1 MHYDYIIDKESRS
14 VTFRVYGSIGGD
26 IDANVLANTIAEVD
40 DYGNVDTIII
50 RINSGGGNVIDGMSI
65 VSVLRSCKAATACY
79 VDGIAASMAAVIAVA
94 ADKLYMMDY
103 AKIMI
108 HDPYYAGGGKLSPKE
123 RKALDNIKDMLKR
136 VLSRKG
142 IDQKEISTM
151 MEQETWFSAEEAL
164 EKKLCDG
171 IVESNRKNE
180 LSGLTTDKLMALI
193 NNEYQPNIDDMK
205 EIAKA
210 LGLPENA
217 TEQQIIDKIN
227 ELNNEQTR
235 WRDQVINRMIASGE
249 KSGIVTDKNKDRM
262 MRLAKADFDLFCD
275 MMESEDYKKPKLVV
289 VPETTSTAT
298 VRLSQAIATLN
309 DGKPANKSAKTWAW
323 YQQNDPAYL
332 DRLEKE
338 NPEEFNRLLDEYE
351 NSL

>member
-1 MHYDYIIDKESRS
+1 MHYDYIIDNESRS

-210 LGLPENA
+210 LGLPDNA

-235 WRDQVINRMIASGE
+235 WRDQVINRMIASWE

-275 MMESEDYKKPKLVV
+275 MMESEATKATGKTEPPVV
-289 VPETTSTAT
+289 KIET

>member
-1 MHYDYIIDKESRS
+1 MHYDYIIDNESRS
-14 VTFRVYGSIGGD
+14 ATFRIYGSIGGD
-26 IDANVLANTIAEVD
+26 IDANVLAKTIAEVD
-40 DYGNVDTIII
+40 DYGNVDSIIL

-108 HDPYYAGGGKLSPKE
+108 HDPFYAGGGKLSPKE
-123 RKALDNIKDMLKR
+123 RKALDNIKDMLQR

-142 IDQKEISTM
+142 IDQKEISTL
-151 MEQETWFSAEEAL
+151 MEKETWFSAEEAL
-164 EKKLCDG
+164 AKKLCDG
-171 IVESNRKNE
+171 IVESKRKNE
-180 LSGLTTDKLMALI
+180 LSGLTTDKLMDFI
-193 NNEYQPNIDDMK
+193 NNEYQPIIDDMK

-227 ELNNEQTR
+227 ELHKDQAQ

-249 KSGIVTDKNKDRM
+249 KSGIVTEKNKDRM
-262 MRLAKADFDLFCD
+262 MRLAKADFDLFCE
-275 MMESEDYKKPKLVV
+275 MMESEPKAAS
-289 VPETTSTAT
+289 VPPTANVTT
-298 VRLSQAIATLN
+298 VRLSQAIATLK

>member
-1 MHYDYIIDKESRS
+1 MHYDYIIDNESRS

-210 LGLPENA
+210 LGLPDNA

-275 MMESEDYKKPKLVV
+275 MMESEATKATGKTEPPFVKI
-289 VPETTSTAT
+289 ET

>member
-65 VSVLRSCKAATACY
+65 VSVLRSCKAETACY

-108 HDPYYAGGGKLSPKE
+108 HDPFYAGGGKLSPKE
-123 RKALDNIKDMLKR
+123 RKALDNIKDMLQR
-136 VLSRKG
+136 ILSRKG
-142 IDQKEISTM
+142 IDQKEISTL

-164 EKKLCDG
+164 AKKLCDG
-171 IVESNRKNE
+171 IVESKRKNE

-193 NNEYQPNIDDMK
+193 NNEYQPIIDDMK

-249 KSGIVTDKNKDRM
+249 KSGIVTEKNKDRM
-262 MRLAKADFDLFCD
+262 KRLAKADFDLFCE
-275 MMESEDYKKPKLVV
+275 MMGSEDTKATAKTDPPVV
-289 VPETTSTAT
+289 KIETI
-298 VRLSQAIATLN
+298 RLSQAIATLN

>member
-1 MHYDYIIDKESRS
+1 MHYDYIIDNESRS

-205 EIAKA
+205 GIAKA

-227 ELNNEQTR
+227 ELSNEQTR

-275 MMESEDYKKPKLVV
+275 MMESEDTKATAKTDPPVV
-289 VPETTSTAT
+289 KIET

>member
-1 MHYDYIIDKESRS
+1 
-14 VTFRVYGSIGGD
+14 
-26 IDANVLANTIAEVD
+26 
-40 DYGNVDTIII
+40 
-50 RINSGGGNVIDGMSI
+50 
-65 VSVLRSCKAATACY
+65 
-79 VDGIAASMAAVIAVA
+79 
-94 ADKLYMMDY
+94 
-103 AKIMI
+103 
-108 HDPYYAGGGKLSPKE
+108 
-123 RKALDNIKDMLKR
+123 
-136 VLSRKG
+136 
-142 IDQKEISTM
+142 
-151 MEQETWFSAEEAL
+151 
-164 EKKLCDG
+164 
-171 IVESNRKNE
+171 
-180 LSGLTTDKLMALI
+180 MALI

-210 LGLPENA
+210 LGLPDNA

-235 WRDQVINRMIASGE
+235 WRDQVINRMISSGE
-249 KSGIVTDKNKDRM
+249 KSGIVTEKNKDRM
-262 MRLAKADFDLFCD
+262 MRLAKADFDLFCE
-275 MMESEDYKKPKLVV
+275 MMESEDYKKPKMVV

-309 DGKPANKSAKTWAW
+309 DSKPANKSAKTWAW

>member
-1 MHYDYIIDKESRS
+1 MHYDYIIDNESRS

-26 IDANVLANTIAEVD
+26 IDANALANTIAEVD

-108 HDPYYAGGGKLSPKE
+108 HDPFYAGGGKLSPKE
-123 RKALDNIKDMLKR
+123 RKALDNIKDMLLR
-136 VLSRKG
+136 ILSRKG
-142 IDQKEISTM
+142 IDQKEISTL

-164 EKKLCDG
+164 AKKLCDG
-171 IVESNRKNE
+171 IVESQRKNE
-180 LSGLTTDKLMALI
+180 LSALTTDKLMALI

-210 LGLPENA
+210 LGLPDNA

-227 ELNNEQTR
+227 ELKNEQTR

-249 KSGIVTDKNKDRM
+249 KSGIVTEKNKDRM
-262 MRLAKADFDLFCD
+262 MRLAKVDFDLFCE
-275 MMESEDYKKPKLVV
+275 MMGSEDTKATAKTDPPVV
-289 VPETTSTAT
+289 KIET

-338 NPEEFNRLLDEYE
+338 KPEEFNRLLDEYE